1 MLHEILRVQGG
12 LELADPSIMQPLS
25 MLPDDYQDII
35 SSAGGLK
42 AILEQSGKFL
52 FDGNRVMLPEDKE
65 FEDLVKTLKPAS
77 SNNPFLD
84 RTNSGFKTN
93 IKQEKGTQDNNKS
106 NSVDVLFTSAGK
118 PHDGGVNSSSSMLS
132 SPVLN
137 PNGTE
142 YVSSSQTDL
151 LSASSSKTSI
161 GSDSTLKGD
170 DDEQTIDRN
179 DTLVENPEQNNSNG
193 ETLVDS
199 VSEGDLTVTKSTNE
213 TQGENYQDFASDT
226 TSLKAEH
233 LSLNDNNVADSSYD
247 DSRVNT
253 SVETVEKEVSS
264 LVASEDNNPSQSNQK
279 LNASVSTTE
288 PAIVSKTKAV
298 QTQPNV
304 KSKGVGTDP
313 IPEPFKAEYQRVA
326 AEKDALQARLQENVD
341 RHNALLNKNSA
352 EVEKVK
358 KKLADALQE
367 KEVIINQ
374 CVPKGILKVIRGT
387 RTAHN
392 YSLFLSTFAFDVLW
406 NLITAVSVR
415 WKASGLRRSCFLCT
429 LT

>member
-1 MLHEILRVQGG
+1 MFLRHKRICYQ
-12 LELADPSIMQPLS
+12 LA
-25 MLPDDYQDII
+25 
-35 SSAGGLK
+35 
-42 AILEQSGKFL
+42 
-52 FDGNRVMLPEDKE
+52 R
-65 FEDLVKTLKPAS
+65 
-77 SNNPFLD
+77 
-84 RTNSGFKTN
+84 R
-93 IKQEKGTQDNNKS
+93 
-106 NSVDVLFTSAGK
+106 
-118 PHDGGVNSSSSMLS
+118 
-132 SPVLN
+132 
-137 PNGTE
+137 
-142 YVSSSQTDL
+142 
-151 LSASSSKTSI
+151 TSI

-170 DDEQTIDRN
+170 DDEPKIDRN

-279 LNASVSTTE
+279 LNAGVSTTE

-387 RTAHN
+387 RAAHN
-392 YSLFLSTFAFDVLW
+392 YSLFLSTFAFDV
-406 NLITAVSVR
+406 S
-415 WKASGLRRSCFLCT
+415 
-429 LT
+429 